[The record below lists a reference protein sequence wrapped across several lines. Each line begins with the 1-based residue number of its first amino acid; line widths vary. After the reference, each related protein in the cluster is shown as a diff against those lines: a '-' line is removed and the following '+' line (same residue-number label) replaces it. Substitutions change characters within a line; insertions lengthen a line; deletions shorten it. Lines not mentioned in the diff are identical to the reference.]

1 MHNIK
6 RRRLTKKNRTH
17 TKKKTGGWQVKKT
30 TPSKTKKTQ
39 PKPKITKP
47 KPKPKPST
55 TPNKK
60 ANKKK

>member
-6 RRRLTKKNRTH
+6 WRRLTKKKRSH
-17 TKKKTGGWQVKKT
+17 TKNKTGGWQVKKT

-47 KPKPKPST
+47 KPKPST